1 MHIATNLPRMISCTD
16 DFDSIISQLQE
27 YDIHNAAAAA
37 YAVPYQLL
45 MTAGFSRDRG
55 LCQHTALAE
64 HMQTASAQAT
74 FSIGPLAPLFIM
86 HSWGVEPSQGF

>member
-1 MHIATNLPRMISCTD
+1 MTFT
-16 DFDSIISQLQE
+16 
-27 YDIHNAAAAA
+27 NAAAAA
-37 YAVPYQLL
+37 YAVPYHLL
-45 MTAGFSRDRG
+45 MTAGFSRDHG

-74 FSIGPLAPLFIM
+74 FSIEPLAPFVVV